1 MSLFRYSHWDG
12 TQQVF
17 PFNADDLMEAMSDDL
32 LADGDFW
39 SALERIMQWGL
50 DGKDGNRMEG
60 LQQLL
65 EKLRERR
72 QEELNRY
79 DMGGVFDE
87 IKQKLEEVKQLER
100 EGIDRRLQEA
110 RGERPDGA
118 EGAEQAGGRDPSA
131 EQSDESQA
139 SGQQSQS
146 GQRGQQSESGQQ
158 GQRSQ
163 SGQQGS
169 GENPHLASSGE
180 AGEGQNGAPDPDLV
194 RMLEQMAQRKQ
205 HQLDMLPEDPAGQ
218 IKELSENYEFMD
230 QQARQ
235 KFQEL
240 LDMLKQQIMQQYFQG
255 MQNAIQNMT
264 PEDMQRMKDMLRD
277 LNQMLRDRAQGK
289 DPNFKDFM
297 DKYGDYFEPGLEN
310 LDQLMESLAK
320 RMAQMQSLMDS
331 MPGNMRNTLE
341 QMLQQMLGDSEM
353 QGLMSE
359 LMANMESM
367 MPMRQMRGRYPF
379 GGDESMSLEQAMQM
393 MEQLQ
398 QMDELER
405 QLKRAHD
412 GESMEQIDPQRLGD
426 LLGPEARAQFEQL
439 QQITKI
445 LEDAGYIQ
453 KYGNKYELT
462 PRGTRKI
469 GQKALQD
476 IFAHLKRDSFGK
488 HAMKSHGQGGD
499 RTDDTKLYEFGDP
512 FLMDIKGTLM
522 NSVQREGAGTPMHLD
537 GDDFEVFRSELITSS
552 STVLML
558 DMSRSMLLRGC
569 FLAAKK
575 VAVAL
580 NSLIRSQYPRDNLY
594 IIGFSDAAR
603 ELKPEKLPQI
613 NWNEYVYG
621 TNMQHGF
628 MMARQMLARHKSTN
642 KQIIMITD
650 GEPTAY
656 FDHGRVQFSYP
667 PTYRTFQETLREV
680 HRCTKDNVVI
690 NTFMLE
696 RSHYLAAFVNQMT
709 KINKGRAFFATP
721 DRLGEY
727 ILVDYVASKRKKM
740 SA

>member
-1 MSLFRYSHWDG
+1 MNHFRYSRWDG
-12 TQQVF
+12 SQQLF
-17 PFNADDLMEAMSDDL
+17 PFTADDLMEALSDDL
-32 LADGDFW
+32 LADGDLW
-39 SALERIMQWGL
+39 NALERIMQWGL
-50 DGKDGNRMEG
+50 DGQNGDHMEG

-72 QEELNRY
+72 QQELNRY
-79 DMGGVFDE
+79 DMNSIFDE
-87 IKQKLEEVKQLER
+87 IKEKLEEVKQLER
-100 EGIDRRLQEA
+100 QGIDRKLDEA
-110 RGERPDGA
+110 RGASSNDSPESSGLSP
-118 EGAEQAGGRDPSA
+118 EQDAD
-131 EQSDESQA
+131 
-139 SGQQSQS
+139 
-146 GQRGQQSESGQQ
+146 QRGDQSNQESGQQ
-158 GQRSQ
+158 AGPHTGDSSQ
-163 SGQQGS
+163 SDRNS
-169 GENPHLASSGE
+169 GLA
-180 AGEGQNGAPDPDLV
+180 PTPDLLD
-194 RMLEQMAQRKQ
+194 MLEKMAARKQ

-230 QQARQ
+230 QQARE
-235 KFQEL
+235 KFQAL
-240 LDMLKQQIMQQYFQG
+240 LDMLKQQVMQQYFQG
-255 MQNAIQNMT
+255 MKDALQGMS

-277 LNQMLRDRAQGK
+277 LNQMLKDRMSGK
-289 DPNFKDFM
+289 EPKFQEFM
-297 DKYGDYFEPGLEN
+297 DKFGDYFEPGLEN
-310 LDQLMESLAK
+310 LDQLLESLAK
-320 RMAQMQSLMDS
+320 RMAQMQSLLDS
-331 MPGNMRNTLE
+331 MPGDMRQSLE
-341 QMLQQMLGDSEM
+341 SMLQQMMGDPEM
-353 QGLMSE
+353 QGQMAE
-359 LMANMESM
+359 LMANLEAM
-367 MPMRQMRGRYPF
+367 MPMRQMRNRYPF
-379 GGDESMSLEQAMQM
+379 HGDESMSMDQAMQM

-412 GESMEQIDPQRLGD
+412 GESMDQIDPQRLGD

-439 QQITKI
+439 QQITKV
-445 LEDAGYIQ
+445 LEEAGYIQ
-453 KYGNKYELT
+453 KNGSAYELT

-476 IFAHLKRDSFGK
+476 IFAHLKKDSFGK
-488 HAMKSHGQGGD
+488 HPIQAHGHGGD
-499 RTDDTKLYEFGDP
+499 RTDDSKIYEFGDT
-512 FLMDIKGTLM
+512 FLLDIKQTLM
-522 NSVQREGAGTPMHLD
+522 NSVQREGQGTPIQLKPI
-537 GDDFEVFRSELITSS
+537 DFEVYRSELITSS

-580 NSLIRSQYPRDNLY
+580 NSLIRAQYPRDNLY
-594 IIGFSDAAR
+594 IIGFSDSAR
-603 ELKPEKLPQI
+603 ELKPERLPTI

-628 MMARQMLARHKSTN
+628 MLARQMLARHKSSN

-680 HRCTKDNVVI
+680 HRCTKDQIVI

-727 ILVDYVASKRKKM
+727 ILVDYVSSKKKKM

>member
-1 MSLFRYSHWDG
+1 MSIFTYSRWDG
-12 TQQVF
+12 TQQIF
-17 PFNADDLMEAMSDDL
+17 PFTAEDIMEALSDDL
-32 LADGDFW
+32 LADGDLW
-39 SALERIMQWGL
+39 NALERIMQWGL
-50 DGKDGNRMEG
+50 DGQHGQRMEG

-65 EKLRERR
+65 EQLRERR
-72 QEELNRY
+72 QQELNRY
-79 DMGGVFDE
+79 DMGSIFDE
-87 IKQKLEEVKQLER
+87 VKQKLEEVKQLER
-100 EGIDRRLQEA
+100 EGIQRRLDEA
-110 RGERPDGA
+110 KRGQQPGEQPQSPEGSTPESGA
-118 EGAEQAGGRDPSA
+118 DQSPNPVQAGGLQGAGGREAPQGPDTG
-131 EQSDESQA
+131 EQQA
-139 SGQQSQS
+139 SGQ
-146 GQRGQQSESGQQ
+146 GQPDQ
-158 GQRSQ
+158 G
-163 SGQQGS
+163 
-169 GENPHLASSGE
+169 LL
-180 AGEGQNGAPDPDLV
+180 D
-194 RMLEQMAQRKQ
+194 MLQKMAARKQ
-205 HQLDMLPEDPAGQ
+205 HQLDMLPEDAAGQ

-230 QQARQ
+230 QQARE

-240 LDMLKQQIMQQYFQG
+240 LDMLKRQVMQQYFQG
-255 MQNAIQNMT
+255 MKDALESMD
-264 PEDMQRMKDMLRD
+264 PEQIQRMKDMMRD
-277 LNQMLRDRAQGK
+277 LNQMLRDRMQGK
-289 DPNFKDFM
+289 EPQFKDFM
-297 DKYGDYFEPGLEN
+297 EKYGDFFEPGLEN
-310 LDQLMESLAK
+310 LDQLLESLQR

-331 MPGNMRNTLE
+331 MPGDMRQSLE
-341 QMLQQMLGDSEM
+341 SMIQQMLGDPEM
-353 QGLMSE
+353 QGMMGE
-359 LMANMESM
+359 LMANLEALL
-367 MPMRQMRGRYPF
+367 PMRQFRNRYPF
-379 GGDESMSLEQAMQM
+379 RGDEPMSFEQAMQM

-398 QMDELER
+398 QMDQLER

-412 GESMEQIDPQRLGD
+412 GESMDEIDPNQLGD
-426 LLGPEARAQFEQL
+426 LLGPEAKAQFEQL

-445 LEDAGYIQ
+445 LEEAGYIS
-453 KYGNKYELT
+453 KTDKGYELT
-462 PRGTRKI
+462 PAGTRKI

-488 HAMKSHGQGGD
+488 HPLSLHGHGGD
-499 RTDDTKLYEFGDP
+499 RTDDSKLYDFGDP
-512 FLMDIKGTLM
+512 FLIDIQKTLM
-522 NSVQREGAGTPMHLD
+522 NSVQREGRGTPIQLD
-537 GDDFEVFRSELITSS
+537 PDDFEVYRSELITSS

-594 IIGFSDAAR
+594 IIGFSDSAR
-603 ELKPEKLPQI
+603 ELKPERLPQI

-628 MMARQMLARHKSTN
+628 MMARQMLARHKSSN

-680 HRCTKDNVVI
+680 HRCTRENVVI

-727 ILVDYVASKRKKM
+727 ILVDYVASKRQKKM
-740 SA
+740 AS

>member
-1 MSLFRYSHWDG
+1 
-12 TQQVF
+12 
-17 PFNADDLMEAMSDDL
+17 
-32 LADGDFW
+32 
-39 SALERIMQWGL
+39 
-50 DGKDGNRMEG
+50 
-60 LQQLL
+60 
-65 EKLRERR
+65 
-72 QEELNRY
+72 
-79 DMGGVFDE
+79 
-87 IKQKLEEVKQLER
+87 
-100 EGIDRRLQEA
+100 
-110 RGERPDGA
+110 
-118 EGAEQAGGRDPSA
+118 
-131 EQSDESQA
+131 
-139 SGQQSQS
+139 
-146 GQRGQQSESGQQ
+146 
-158 GQRSQ
+158 
-163 SGQQGS
+163 
-169 GENPHLASSGE
+169 
-180 AGEGQNGAPDPDLV
+180 
-194 RMLEQMAQRKQ
+194 MLEQMAQRKQ

-230 QQARQ
+230 QQARE

-264 PEDMQRMKDMLRD
+264 PEDMQRMKDMLQD

-412 GESMEQIDPQRLGD
+412 GESMDQIDPQRLGD

-439 QQITKI
+439 QQITKV
-445 LEDAGYIQ
+445 LEDAGYVQ
-453 KYGNKYELT
+453 KYGSKYELT
-462 PRGTRKI
+462 PRGNRKI

-476 IFAHLKRDSFGK
+476 IFANLKRDSFGK
-488 HAMKSHGQGGD
+488 HAMKSHGHGGD

-522 NSVQREGAGTPMHLD
+522 NSIQREGAGSPMHLD
-537 GDDFEVFRSELITSS
+537 ADDFEVFRSELITSS

-696 RSHYLAAFVNQMT
+696 RSNYLAAFVNQMT

>member
-1 MSLFRYSHWDG
+1 MSIFRYSRWDG

-17 PFNADDLMEAMSDDL
+17 PFTADDIMEALSDDL
-32 LADGDFW
+32 LADGDLW
-39 SALERIMQWGL
+39 NALERIMQWGL
-50 DGKDGNRMEG
+50 DGQDGERMEG

-65 EKLRERR
+65 EQLRERR
-72 QEELNRY
+72 QQELNRY
-79 DMGGVFDE
+79 DMGSVFDE
-87 IKQKLEEVKQLER
+87 VQQKLKEVKQLER
-100 EGIDRRLQEA
+100 EGIQRRLEEA
-110 RGERPDGA
+110 RGQREPGAEPPESGVGSRELEAQADTSDSASRNPDGKSG
-118 EGAEQAGGRDPSA
+118 EGA
-131 EQSDESQA
+131 
-139 SGQQSQS
+139 
-146 GQRGQQSESGQQ
+146 
-158 GQRSQ
+158 
-163 SGQQGS
+163 
-169 GENPHLASSGE
+169 GENPT
-180 AGEGQNGAPDPDLV
+180 PDSRLPTPSTSPPDLLE
-194 RMLEQMAQRKQ
+194 MLEKMAARKQ

-230 QQARQ
+230 QQARE

-240 LDMLKQQIMQQYFQG
+240 LDMLKRQVMQQYFQG
-255 MQNAIQNMT
+255 MKDMLENVD
-264 PEDMQRMKDMLRD
+264 PEQMQHMKDMLRD
-277 LNQMLRDRAQGK
+277 LNEMLRDRMQGK
-289 DPNFKDFM
+289 EPKFQEFM
-297 DKYGDYFEPGLEN
+297 DKYSDFFEPGIEN
-310 LDQLMESLAK
+310 LDQLLESLQR

-331 MPGNMRNTLE
+331 MPSDMRQSLE
-341 QMLQQMLGDSEM
+341 SMIQQMLGDPEM
-353 QGLMSE
+353 QGEMAE
-359 LMANMESM
+359 LMANLEALL
-367 MPMRQMRGRYPF
+367 PMRQFRNRYPF
-379 GGDESMSLEQAMQM
+379 RGDDPMSLEQAMEM
-393 MEQLQ
+393 MERLQ
-398 QMDELER
+398 QMDQLER

-412 GESMEQIDPQRLGD
+412 GESMDEIDPQQLGE
-426 LLGPEARAQFEQL
+426 LLGPEAQAQFEQL
-439 QQITKI
+439 QQITRI
-445 LEDAGYIQ
+445 LEEAGYVQ
-453 KYGNKYELT
+453 KVGNNYELT
-462 PRGTRKI
+462 PAGTRKI

-488 HAMKSHGQGGD
+488 HAVSAHGQGGD
-499 RTDDTKLYEFGDP
+499 RTDDSKVYEFGDP
-512 FLMDIKGTLM
+512 FLLDIKTSLM
-522 NSVQREGAGTPMHLD
+522 NSVQREGAGTPIHVD
-537 GDDFEVFRSELITSS
+537 ASDFEVFRSELITSS

-580 NSLIRSQYPRDNLY
+580 NSLIRAQYPRDNLY
-594 IIGFSDAAR
+594 IIGFSDSAR
-603 ELKPEKLPQI
+603 ELKPERLPQI

-680 HRCTKDNVVI
+680 HRCTRERIVI

-740 SA
+740 AS

>member
-1 MSLFRYSHWDG
+1 MSIFRYSRWDG

-17 PFNADDLMEAMSDDL
+17 PFSADDLMQALSDDL
-32 LADGDFW
+32 LADGDLW
-39 SALERIMQWGL
+39 NALERIMQWGL
-50 DGKDGNRMEG
+50 DGQDGQRMEG

-65 EKLRERR
+65 EKLREMR
-72 QEELNRY
+72 QQELERY
-79 DMGGVFDE
+79 NMDSVFDE
-87 IKQKLEEVKQLER
+87 IKEKLEEVKKLER
-100 EGIDRRLQEA
+100 EGIQRRLDEARGKRQEA
-110 RGERPDGA
+110 RERP
-118 EGAEQAGGRDPSA
+118 
-131 EQSDESQA
+131 
-139 SGQQSQS
+139 
-146 GQRGQQSESGQQ
+146 ESGQSSEQ
-158 GQRSQ
+158 SQTQQPAARSQ
-163 SGQQGS
+163 PPESTGNVPESTDAAQHGS
-169 GENPHLASSGE
+169 S
-180 AGEGQNGAPDPDLV
+180 AGPPSPAPGAEPDLLQ
-194 RMLEQMAQRKQ
+194 MLENLAKRKQ
-205 HQLDMLPEDPAGQ
+205 HQLDMLPDDPAGQ

-230 QQARQ
+230 QQARE

-240 LDMLKQQIMQQYFQG
+240 LDMLQKQIMQQYFQG
-255 MQNAIQNMT
+255 MKDMLQNVT
-264 PEDMQRMKDMLRD
+264 PEDLQRMQNMLRD
-277 LNQMLRDRAQGK
+277 LNQMLRDRMQGK
-289 DPNFKDFM
+289 EPKFDEFM
-297 DKYGDYFEPGLEN
+297 QNYGDFFEPGIEN
-310 LDQLMESLAK
+310 LDQLLESLQR

-331 MPGNMRNTLE
+331 MPSDMRQSLE
-341 QMLQQMLGDSEM
+341 SMIQQMLGN
-353 QGLMSE
+353 QGLQEQMAE
-359 LMANMESM
+359 LMANLEALL
-367 MPMRQMRGRYPF
+367 PMRQFRNRYPF
-379 GGDESMSLEQAMQM
+379 HGGEPMSMDEAMRM
-393 MEQLQ
+393 MERLQ
-398 QMDELER
+398 QMDQLER

-412 GESMEQIDPQRLGD
+412 GESLDEIDPQRLGE
-426 LLGPEARAQFEQL
+426 LLGPEAKAQFEQL
-439 QQITKI
+439 QQITRI
-445 LEDAGYIQ
+445 LEEAGYIQ
-453 KYGNKYELT
+453 KVGNSYELT
-462 PRGTRKI
+462 PAGTRKI

-476 IFAHLKRDSFGK
+476 IFAHLKKDSFGK
-488 HAMKSHGQGGD
+488 HPMSAHGHGGD

-512 FLMDIKGTLM
+512 FLLDIEHTLM
-522 NSVQREGAGTPMHLD
+522 NSVQREGAGTPIQID
-537 GDDFEVFRSELITSS
+537 ADDFEVFRSELITSS

-580 NSLIRSQYPRDNLY
+580 NSLIRAQYPRDNLY
-594 IIGFSDAAR
+594 IIGFSDSAR
-603 ELKPEKLPQI
+603 ELKPERLPQI

-628 MMARQMLARHKSTN
+628 MMARQMLGRHKSTN

-680 HRCTKDNVVI
+680 HRCTRDRIVI